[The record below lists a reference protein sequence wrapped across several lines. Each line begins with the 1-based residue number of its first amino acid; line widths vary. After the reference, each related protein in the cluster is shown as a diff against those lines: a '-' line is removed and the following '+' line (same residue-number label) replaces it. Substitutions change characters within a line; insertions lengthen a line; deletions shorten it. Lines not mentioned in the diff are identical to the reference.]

1 MCEQMSLT
9 RQYRIQQW
17 IEAIRDQ
24 KASGLTIKKWCEQ
37 NSVTKYQ
44 FYYRLK
50 VVRSVM
56 ADALKEHLDSNTTA
70 VACTEHGKSTPAV
83 KAVRKADADF
93 VPVPPAYMHTET
105 TGAVMRIRRGAST
118 IEISNDASDRI
129 LTMLREVILHA
140 D

>member
-1 MCEQMSLT
+1 MCKQMNLT

-24 KASGLTIKKWCEQ
+24 KASGLTIKKWCEL

-44 FYYRLK
+44 FYYRQRVIRLI
-50 VVRSVM
+50 M
-56 ADALKEHLDSNTTA
+56 ADSLKEHLDPKTTA
-70 VACTEHGKSTPAV
+70 VACAAPAKSAPTV
-83 KAVRKADADF
+83 KAAAKIDTEF
-93 VPVPPAYMHTET
+93 MPVPPAYMHPET
-105 TGAVMRIRRGAST
+105 TGAVMRIRYGAST
-118 IEISNDASDRI
+118 IEISNDVSDRI

>member
-1 MCEQMSLT
+1 MCKQMNLT
-9 RQYRIQQW
+9 RQYRIRQW

-44 FYYRLK
+44 FYYRQR
-50 VVRSVM
+50 VVRSLM
-56 ADALKEHLDSNTTA
+56 ADALEEHLDSNTTA
-70 VACTEHGKSTPAV
+70 VACATSVKSAPAI
-83 KAVRKADADF
+83 KAYRKTDNEF
-93 VPVPPAYMHTET
+93 VPVPPAYMQPET
-105 TGAVMRIRRGAST
+105 AGAVMRIRHGAST

>member
-44 FYYRLK
+44 FYYRQK

-56 ADALKEHLDSNTTA
+56 ADALKEHLDSNTTT
-70 VACTEHGKSTPAV
+70 VACAAPVKSATAV
-83 KAVRKADADF
+83 KAARNAEF
-93 VPVPPAYMHTET
+93 VPVPPAYMHPET